1 MRIVALGLLC
11 AWLAIAAH
19 TPARGQWQRI
29 VLSGKGEFDDIA
41 SPHPLSYFTRNSF
54 LRDDSNEFCI
64 SCTPDDK
71 AGSGRKYSVRTAIN
85 PVGTLADFPVVDL
98 LYSITA
104 RNQPSGYKVTWKSIL
119 VQVSRDSYREIFHLQ
134 AFYTTASLKPSRII
148 QSGNEKILATVDSDG
163 GNAGNCWEHYWW
175 FDRSGPHSLNFSR
188 LGAAIS
194 DQVPKNAVFTI
205 SCSTLDFESSQVHDW
220 VQKADARCHACDYVG
235 EVTARFRLDGFVVVP
250 VAISFKPGDPNSQ
263 RDRH

>member
-175 FDRSGPHSLNFSR
+175 FDRSGPHSLNFRDSEPLLAIKYLKMPFSR
-188 LGAAIS
+188 FRALLWILNP
-194 DQVPKNAVFTI
+194 VRFTI
-205 SCSTLDFESSQVHDW
+205 GFKRRTLDATHATTW
-220 VQKADARCHACDYVG
+220 AR
-235 EVTARFRLDGFVVVP
+235 
-250 VAISFKPGDPNSQ
+250 
-263 RDRH
+263 